1 MTRRSTMPPFSC
13 FLGTCYNLDVI
24 SSLSPLLEAG
34 CPRSMGFSGS
44 PSRGKYLYSLSC
56 REDLFSDMWDSAK
69 CCSRK
74 PTPLH
79 LWYLQPMSLRAAHK
93 GVAWERRRIYV
104 H

>member
-34 CPRSMGFSGS
+34 YPRSLGFSGS

-56 REDLFSDMWDSAK
+56 RENLFSESGNPPNVVLGNPPLDSFGI
-69 CCSRK
+69 CSQCHSK
-74 PTPLH
+74 SNS
-79 LWYLQPMSLRAAHK
+79 Y